1 MMLDGVARVA
11 VQGGKGVRIMA
22 ILGVL
27 PAFITTGLY
36 VLLFLICK
44 FDSDTNKTDSR
55 QIEVDD
61 IR

>member
-11 VQGGKGVRIMA
+11 VQGGRGVRIMA

-36 VLLFLICK
+36 VLLFLK
-44 FDSDTNKTDSR
+44 
-55 QIEVDD
+55 
-61 IR
+61 